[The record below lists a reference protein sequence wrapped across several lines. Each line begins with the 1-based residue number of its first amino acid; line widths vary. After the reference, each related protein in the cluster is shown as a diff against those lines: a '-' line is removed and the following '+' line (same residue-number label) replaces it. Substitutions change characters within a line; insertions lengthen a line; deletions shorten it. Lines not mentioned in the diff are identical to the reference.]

1 MKTLITTLNA
11 KFIHTAL
18 ALRLLYVASK
28 DQYDIDFKEYTIKDD
43 LNHVKE
49 DILSQQVDIVAF
61 SCYIWNIEKIGQLC
75 RLLKQ
80 AKPNIVIILGGPE
93 VTYEPQYFLENL
105 PIDYVMSGEGE
116 QTFPMLLGQIEAHGP
131 ISVCG
136 VSYPGFISQEVSQ
149 ADIAYIEQLDSPYN
163 LPQDIKDKA
172 NRILYFETSRGCPF
186 QCQYCLSSLEKGLR
200 FFSKTYLE
208 KQLDIVIHSGA
219 KTVKLLDRSFNAS
232 VQHALFILDY
242 LFRNYQEG
250 QQFQFEINADVF
262 ADELV
267 DFINNYA
274 PKGLLRFEVGIQS
287 THEPTNRA
295 VKRMQNFT
303 RLCEVVKKLMAGGKC
318 DLHLDLIAGLPYESY
333 ERFAQSF
340 DEVFQFRA
348 KELQLG
354 FLKLLRGTS
363 LRIEASAFG
372 YVYDENPPYE
382 MTSNHWLG
390 QEEIQKIHQAE
401 DMLEKYW
408 NSGRF
413 SLSMNAIMDDE
424 VSAFDFFYRLSCFY
438 QTHGYQTLG
447 YQLFDLF
454 KCLNEFTEDKYFDLL
469 LQDYLKHYKTRPKR
483 WYEPTMSQSERQTVI
498 ACLVEKQLYTQDLL
512 YRYAYIE
519 KIQQGYLV
527 AIYKDMRCQLDI
539 ISWEVLENDGSR

>member
-1 MKTLITTLNA
+1 M
-11 KFIHTAL
+11 
-18 ALRLLYVASK
+18 
-28 DQYDIDFKEYTIKDD
+28 
-43 LNHVKE
+43 KE

-75 RLLKQ
+75 HLLKQ

-438 QTHGYQTLG
+438 QTHGYQMLG

-454 KCLNEFTEDKYFDLL
+454 KCLNEFTEGKYFDLL

-483 WYEPTMSQSERQTVI
+483 WYEPTMSQQERQTVI

-512 YRYAYIE
+512 YRYAYLE
-519 KIQQGYLV
+519 KIQQGYLI